1 MISTNSWIATGGPQ
15 NRMQRE
21 LLDMFPAVFAVTKT
35 LFETEMANHEAA
47 ICHGTEMEDK
57 IEHMS
62 CRLRDM

>member
-1 MISTNSWIATGGPQ
+1 
-15 NRMQRE
+15 MQRE